1 MGATAFPARV
11 PCARHRGSPGRYD
24 ASVIPE
30 LRLCGP
36 PRVVLDGV
44 STPWTAS
51 APRALLALLACRP
64 GWWTREELLG
74 VLRPDAP
81 ETEALRYL
89 RQLVHRARLSPEAVG
104 LDIESDRLRWRV
116 ATDVARFRSG
126 CVAGDP
132 AALTAP
138 VEALLAGWRPTGG
151 AFGDWIEVER
161 HELLRLRRRLARDVC
176 IAREALGDPAGA
188 ADAAQVLL
196 ADDALDEAT
205 VAEVMRLR
213 LRAGEPSA
221 ALATF
226 EAFERRA
233 ADEIGVAP
241 IAATRALADRA
252 RQALRDAAC
261 SAVDGS
267 TPVAATPLIGR
278 ESELERLAR
287 TLRGQGPQV
296 LAIVGLGGAGKT
308 RLVVEAADRAR
319 RAGHEVVFVALAGAE
334 TGETV
339 AERVSAALPVG
350 WDVSGAAARW
360 QAWIAR
366 GRGVLV
372 LDEAEAAPGLDAWW
386 ATVAS
391 RLGEV
396 RVWVTSRVAPRW
408 ATLAVWPLGGL
419 TVPVVGAGRAELR
432 GATAVRLL
440 LERAGFDPDTVSDV
454 DASVAAD
461 VARALGGHPLALEL
475 AAGAVRGVPPSV
487 AFGDLGLD
495 LHPFRSEAADLPDRH
510 RDLDHLLAESWR
522 ALPEGARRAARRL
535 VLVRGPFDL
544 GAVRAVAGVD
554 AVGLSGLLD
563 RALVQRV
570 GLDRYDVHALVRRS
584 APPPE
589 PGDRE
594 AHARWALGR
603 AAAEARALKGDGH
616 AAALAE
622 LVALT
627 EDARAAWAHAVDE
640 LADNRTGLLKLLDA
654 ALDPLDHAWH
664 TAGRLGLAA
673 AVFGDAVARGRP
685 PVPSA
690 EAPTW
695 HRWWARVVVRWSV
708 AERILGRADAATDQ
722 LEVVARSADDGTRLE
737 ARLELAKIAQA
748 LGRPGEAEAGFRAF
762 LRDPG
767 CRQRPDLAS
776 AAHAGLATL
785 LWTSA
790 ADVDEALAHD
800 DAALLEARRDGDPD
814 ALMVALIN
822 GGAGAF
828 ELGQDDEAERR
839 WREAAELAERIGH
852 GAREAAVW
860 NNLGMLAA
868 RRGRHGDA
876 RAAFERSLGLRR
888 AAADVPGQAS
898 VLLHLGQLEAATG
911 DPAVASA
918 HLETAVAAFDRPGWE
933 ESRAMA
939 LAAWSE
945 LASARGDPRRAVP
958 RAFEALRIARPTESV
973 RAILTA
979 SLALARAWVAGGELR
994 FAAGLARGVAGFA
1007 RGREAALEKGA
1018 ERLLAEVTGGVAGA
1032 AAGAPGAAAGAPD
1045 AVASAPHVAPAV
1057 ECEERVPAGDGGGPD
1072 LAAMADA
1079 ILSRAWGPHDGW
1091 NAVGTPPR

>member
-1 MGATAFPARV
+1 M
-11 PCARHRGSPGRYD
+11 
-24 ASVIPE
+24 
-30 LRLCGP
+30 
-36 PRVVLDGV
+36 LDGV
-44 STPWTAS
+44 SKPWTAS

-81 ETEALRYL
+81 EAEALRYL

-104 LDIESDRLRWRV
+104 LDIEGDRLRWRV
-116 ATDVARFRSG
+116 ATDVARFRAG
-126 CVAGDP
+126 CFAGDP
-132 AALTAP
+132 GALTAP
-138 VEALLAGWRPTGG
+138 VEALLAGWRPISA

-213 LRAGEPSA
+213 LRANEPSA

-241 IAATRALADRA
+241 MAATRALADRA
-252 RQALRDAAC
+252 RQALRDEARPT
-261 SAVDGS
+261 VDGP

-278 ESELERLAR
+278 EAELERLAR

-296 LAIVGLGGAGKT
+296 LAVVGLGGAGKT

-334 TGETV
+334 TSETV

-350 WDVSGAAARW
+350 WDVPGAAARW
-360 QAWIAR
+360 QAWVAR

-372 LDEAEAAPGLDAWW
+372 LDEAEAAPGLDGWW

-391 RLGEV
+391 RLGDV

-419 TVPVVGAGRAELR
+419 AVTGPEAGRAEVR
-432 GATAVRLL
+432 RATAVRLL
-440 LERAGFDPDTVSDV
+440 LERAGFDPDAVSDA

-487 AFGDLGLD
+487 AFGDLGID
-495 LHPFRSEAADLPDRH
+495 LHPFRSDAADLPDRH

-522 ALPEGARRAARRL
+522 VLPEGARRAARRL

-554 AVGLSGLLD
+554 AVGLSDLLD

-589 PGDRE
+589 PGDRD
-594 AHARWALGR
+594 AHARWVLGR
-603 AAAEARALKGDGH
+603 AAAEGRALKRDGH
-616 AAALAE
+616 AAALTE
-622 LVALT
+622 LVGLT
-627 EDARAAWAHAVDE
+627 EDARAAWAHALDE
-640 LADNRTGLLKLLDA
+640 LAEGRTSLLALLDA

-685 PVPSA
+685 PVPAA
-690 EAPTW
+690 EGATAASW

-708 AERILGRADAATDQ
+708 AERILGRADAAAGE
-722 LEVVARSADDGTRLE
+722 LAVVARSADDDTRLE
-737 ARLELAKIAQA
+737 ARLELAKIDQA
-748 LGRPGEAEAGFRAF
+748 LGRPEEAEAAFRAF

-767 CRQRPDLAS
+767 RRQRPDLAS

-814 ALMVALIN
+814 ALIVALIN

-839 WREAAELAERIGH
+839 WREAAALAERIGH
-852 GAREAAVW
+852 SAREAAVW

-868 RRGRHGDA
+868 RRGRRDDA

-888 AAADVPGQAS
+888 AAADVTGQAA

-945 LASARGDPRRAVP
+945 LATARGDPRRAVP
-958 RAFEALRIARPTESV
+958 RAFDALRIARQTDSV

-979 SLALARAWVAGGELR
+979 SLALARAWCAGGELR
-994 FAAGLARGVAGFA
+994 FAAGLARSVAACA
-1007 RGREAALEKGA
+1007 RGREAALAKGA
-1018 ERLLAEVTGGVAGA
+1018 ERLLAELSSGAAGA
-1032 AAGAPGAAAGAPD
+1032 APGASDAAPGAHHAARPI
-1045 AVASAPHVAPAV
+1045 
-1057 ECEERVPAGDGGGPD
+1057 EREDRVLAGDAGGPD
-1072 LAAMADA
+1072 LAALADA
-1079 ILSRAWGPHDGW
+1079 ILSRQWGPHDGW